1 MARICYN
8 SSVRCYGRVLG
19 TGSDSELETAT
30 RREVLARPILQG
42 GRQVTNLLLDLTPSE
57 VEIIRQALRAQEEA
71 HKRNDFKALVLQV
84 QELRS
89 KISDAIL
96 ESHKDLTRV

>member
-1 MARICYN
+1 MA
-8 SSVRCYGRVLG
+8 
-19 TGSDSELETAT
+19 
-30 RREVLARPILQG
+30 
-42 GRQVTNLLLDLTPSE
+42 NLLLDLTASE

-89 KISDAIL
+89 KISDAII
-96 ESHKDLTRV
+96 ESHKELTRA

>member
-1 MARICYN
+1 
-8 SSVRCYGRVLG
+8 
-19 TGSDSELETAT
+19 
-30 RREVLARPILQG
+30 
-42 GRQVTNLLLDLTPSE
+42 VTNLLLDLTPSE
-57 VEIIRQALRAQEEA
+57 VEVIRQALRAQEET